1 MVTWKRQRWDQK
13 LRRNKQPLL
22 TDHFCGEPSILSGCK
37 RDTTCR
43 SHNYYIKN
51 SLTTGTFRVCP
62 QHSGFFTFS
71 NAGHL
76 LWIKRSA
83 GILVLPIDIAC
94 IGKQLLF
101 CGTKGGGD
109 SDEENKAMFWCVY
122 LCTYTYILMLRV
134 HHLKNVLTEE
144 TMFRKL
150 EAKENIGNCA
160 CSAFCEWLRIRK
172 ETIWYFI

>member
-1 MVTWKRQRWDQK
+1 MKNVKITKSDQSYTEYKIKIKANMDTWKRQRWDQK

-62 QHSGFFTFS
+62 QHSGFFAFS

-94 IGKQLLF
+94 IGKKLLF
-101 CGTKGGGD
+101 CGTKGGD
-109 SDEENKAMFWCVY
+109 SDEENKAMFRCVY
-122 LCTYTYILMLRV
+122 LCTYTDI
-134 HHLKNVLTEE
+134 KSSP
-144 TMFRKL
+144 L
-150 EAKENIGNCA
+150 EKRSNRGNDV
-160 CSAFCEWLRIRK
+160 
-172 ETIWYFI
+172 